1 MNSNSFLRFLPS
13 QAALIKSPI
22 FRAMESGT
30 LARFEEITRCAS
42 EVQDAMIPLEQLTG
56 PANDLARA
64 PTSTKVFHRLS
75 LRFGLD
81 VVLEQKRGR
90 RY

>member
-1 MNSNSFLRFLPS
+1 M
-13 QAALIKSPI
+13 KS
-22 FRAMESGT
+22 AWSVLT
-30 LARFEEITRCAS
+30 L
-42 EVQDAMIPLEQLTG
+42 LTVG